1 MKRKNILKF
10 VSLLGIG
17 SFVMLAAASCTSATT
32 PTPNPE
38 PKPTPNPEPKPD
50 PMPNPPSGGMNG
62 GNTNPENGGGMMGD
76 NPNPGNTTP
85 EQQLAAAR
93 KTLTDLLGTENT
105 NVALYAD
112 YANIQSNLSTAY
124 MTAKT
129 ASENTSATLDN
140 LRSAST
146 ALQAAIDKAA
156 SDKRAFDSANQPL
169 VTAYNNLKTTLQS
182 KTTNLEGLSEN
193 KYSSIKNHL
202 SKLFDAGS
210 AITARTL
217 DPTMGTVPEVMSV
230 TKANEDIMTAV
241 SKLTE
246 WKTNADKFNEFVKN
260 PLSKE
265 KLSAGTDSAHN
276 QEQPANWSFAGYS
289 VDLTTGST
297 SNSQNLPNWNFA
309 QRKVWTSEGQ
319 QIGKTAIVS
328 SSVSATDVSWI
339 YSLAGKGTKY
349 TLSFQYYGPDTAFL
363 YFPYKL
369 VKAGEKVGLQY
380 SLNGAS
386 SKEIQFKTVTEPQ
399 AVPAQQG
406 TTATNSSGS
415 APSAQ
420 NGQQSPSSPASVT
433 PGQTSTQAAETPAS
447 SPATSESSTSADQ
460 TMPTAT
466 TMNEAPTVD
475 SINVAKVTLTGLK
488 FGKNTIEFSVPTGDS
503 TKVAPMI
510 GNMYLTSNSG
520 SQGKIYNEIF
530 GNTSNSS
537 DNSTSVTVD
546 LLTGYSLASDWS
558 TYIGEFKQLMDTQMG
573 ASSDSQTR
581 KPSYLVGFIGGP
593 GSRGLTNV
601 ANPIESPST
610 KKLNRILTIYVSAPR
625 AGDYYI
631 SGSFI
636 STNTSNRLLKFSM
649 DNNDSNSVTINVKAK
664 SNWNVLDTF
673 NTGDM
678 SNTNVVQNQMMRAL
692 NLKEG
697 VNKIVI
703 SGDNHTPYIGNLTFT
718 LNATPSSNTESETR
732 STT

>member
-38 PKPTPNPEPKPD
+38 PKPD

-62 GNTNPENGGGMMGD
+62 GNTPTP
-76 NPNPGNTTP
+76 NPNPPSGGMNGGDNNPGNDGGMDNAA
-85 EQQLAAAR
+85 QQLAAAR
-93 KTLTDLLGTENT
+93 TALTTLINGETANLASYE
-105 NVALYAD
+105 D
-112 YANIQSNLSTAY
+112 YAKIKNELTAAY
-124 MTAKT
+124 ETAKAVSAKT
-129 ASENTSATLDN
+129 GATLNEVNEAKTTLD
-140 LRSAST
+140 
-146 ALQAAIDKAA
+146 AAILKAA
-156 SDKRAFDSANQPL
+156 SAKNDFDNKNQPL

-182 KTTNLEGLSEN
+182 KTTSLEGLSEN

-202 SKLFDAGS
+202 SKLFDTGS

-217 DPTMGTVPEVMSV
+217 DPTNGERPTLEKVNE
-230 TKANEDIMTAV
+230 ANNGIKMAISFD
-241 SKLTE
+241 SLKK
-246 WKTNADKFNEFVKN
+246 WKNNADKFNDFEKK
-260 PLSKE
+260 PLSKTQ
-265 KLSAGTDSAHN
+265 LSTGTDSAHN

-289 VDLTTGST
+289 VDLTTRST
-297 SNSQNLPNWNFA
+297 GNSQNLPNLNFA
-309 QRKVWTSEGQ
+309 QRKVWTSENQ
-319 QIGKTAIVS
+319 PTGKTALVS
-328 SSVSATDVSWI
+328 SPVSSTDVSWI
-339 YSLAGKGTKY
+339 YSLAGEGTKY
-349 TLSFQYYGPDTAFL
+349 TLSFEYYGPDTAFL

-369 VKAGEKVGLQY
+369 VKQADSSSVALQY
-380 SLNGAS
+380 SLNKTS
-386 SKEIQFKTVTEPQ
+386 SKLINFEP
-399 AVPAQQG
+399 AK
-406 TTATNSSGS
+406 
-415 APSAQ
+415 
-420 NGQQSPSSPASVT
+420 
-433 PGQTSTQAAETPAS
+433 
-447 SPATSESSTSADQ
+447 
-460 TMPTAT
+460 TMPTNADQSENGVAT
-466 TMNEAPTVD
+466 TSTTEGRSSSEVLVADEVAAVNNEMNPTPTVSD
-475 SINVAKVTLTGLK
+475 INIAKVTLSGLT
-488 FGKNTIEFSVPTGDS
+488 FGENTIEFSVPTN
-503 TKVAPMI
+503 KVAPMI

-546 LLTGYSLASDWS
+546 LLTGYSLASGWS

-573 ASSDSQTR
+573 ESSDSQTR

-601 ANPIESPST
+601 DNPIESPST
-610 KKLNRILTIYVSAPR
+610 RNSKRTLTIYVSAPR

-664 SNWNVLDTF
+664 SNWNALDTF

>member
-17 SFVMLAAASCTSATT
+17 SFVMLAAASCTSVTNQ
-32 PTPNPE
+32 TPNPA
-38 PKPTPNPEPKPD
+38 PKPNPNPEPKPD

-62 GNTNPENGGGMMGD
+62 GDTNPGNDGGMMGD
-76 NPNPGNTTP
+76 NPNSGNTTP

-112 YANIQSNLSTAY
+112 YAKIQSTLSTAY

-146 ALQAAIDKAA
+146 TLQAAIDKAA
-156 SDKRAFDSANQPL
+156 SNKRTFDSANQPL
-169 VTAYNNLKTTLQS
+169 VTAYNQLKTTLQS
-182 KTTNLEGLSEN
+182 KTTSLEGLSEN

-210 AITARTL
+210 AIAARTL

-246 WKTNADKFNEFVKN
+246 WKTNADKFNDFEKK

-265 KLSAGTDSAHN
+265 KLESTNDRAHN

-297 SNSQNLPNWNFA
+297 GNSQNLPNWNFA

-319 QIGKTAIVS
+319 QTGKTALVS
-328 SSVSATDVSWI
+328 SPVSATDVSWI
-339 YSLAGKGTKY
+339 YSLAGEGTKY
-349 TLSFQYYGPDTAFL
+349 TLSFEYYGPDTAFL

-369 VKAGEKVGLQY
+369 VKQADSSSVALQY
-380 SLNGAS
+380 SLNKTS
-386 SKEIQFKTVTEPQ
+386 SKLINFEPAETVSTNADQSENG
-399 AVPAQQG
+399 V
-406 TTATNSSGS
+406 AT
-415 APSAQ
+415 
-420 NGQQSPSSPASVT
+420 
-433 PGQTSTQAAETPAS
+433 TSTTEGRSSSEVLVADEVAAVNNE
-447 SPATSESSTSADQ
+447 
-460 TMPTAT
+460 MNPT
-466 TMNEAPTVD
+466 PTVSD
-475 SINVAKVTLTGLK
+475 INIAKVTLSGLT
-488 FGKNTIEFSVPTGDS
+488 FGENTIEFSVPTN
-503 TKVAPMI
+503 KVAPMI

-537 DNSTSVTVD
+537 DNSISVTVD
-546 LLTGYSLASDWS
+546 LLTGYSLASGWS

-581 KPSYLVGFIGGP
+581 KSSYLVGFIGGP
-593 GSRGLTNV
+593 GRRQLVNNS
-601 ANPIESPST
+601 
-610 KKLNRILTIYVSAPR
+610 NRIQSPQTNSQKRTFTIYVNAPQD
-625 AGDYYI
+625 GDYYI
-631 SGSFI
+631 SGSYLTSDNRQLMFSSPTGDSTSSMNNVTLTI
-636 STNTSNRLLKFSM
+636 QGKRNWTTLDAFNTQTNTNIVNPSNLSSGMQNAHTTLHLK
-649 DNNDSNSVTINVKAK
+649 K
-664 SNWNVLDTF
+664 
-673 NTGDM
+673 G
-678 SNTNVVQNQMMRAL
+678 L
-692 NLKEG
+692 NK
-697 VNKIVI
+697 VVI
-703 SGDNHTPYIGNLTFT
+703 SGVSNGDTPYIGNLTFT
-718 LNATPSSNTESETR
+718 LNNNPSSNTESETR
-732 STT
+732 QST